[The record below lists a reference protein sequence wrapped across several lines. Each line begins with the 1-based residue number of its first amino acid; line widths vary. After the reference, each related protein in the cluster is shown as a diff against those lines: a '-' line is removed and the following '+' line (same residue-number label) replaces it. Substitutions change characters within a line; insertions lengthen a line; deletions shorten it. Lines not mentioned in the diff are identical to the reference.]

1 MPILPRSPAT
11 SIHSWSFVYFSPFG
25 YGMSLLLRAVGKR
38 RGLRLRSLVERHRDH
53 ASARAAP
60 TDVDVED
67 RSFGR
72 VLDRNVCHADRF
84 LEERRLG
91 AARLA
96 SHRTFRRA
104 ADMDVV

>member
-38 RGLRLRSLVERHRDH
+38 RGLRLGSLVEWHGDD
-53 ASARAAP
+53 AGAGAAAA
-60 TDVDVED
+60 DVDVELRPFGSVFD
-67 RSFGR
+67 RDVR
-72 VLDRNVCHADRF
+72 HADRF

-91 AARLA
+91 AARHDSGRA
-96 SHRTFRRA
+96 HRVFHRA
-104 ADMDVV
+104 